1 MTQSLTE
8 REVWLHLKG
17 VHKYYG
23 DLHVLDS
30 IDIVVHEEEIVTIL
44 GPSGCGKTTLL
55 RILNGLI
62 PHDAGDVLYK
72 GEGVTGPR
80 PEMAMVFQHFG
91 LFPWKRLSQNI
102 GYGLNLQGLSEEDI
116 DELVDHYTWFIGPPK
131 RWIQNIA
138 YWLNLRRRS
147 KEEIDKLVSH
157 YTNLVGL
164 EGFENN
170 FPAELSGGMQQR
182 AGLAR
187 ALATQADVLL
197 LDEPFGALDA
207 LTREQLQDELLKIN
221 EAEPKAM
228 IFITHSIDEALLL
241 GDRVLVMTPQP
252 GEIRFEMETGFGR
265 GRDLEAIRGSQRF
278 QELRHYLWELLRNP
292 GQMPDPLP
300 EESELRGAAVNEG
313 SGA

>member
-1 MTQSLTE
+1 MAESSNG
-8 REVWLHLKG
+8 RDVWLHLKS

-23 DLHVLDS
+23 ELHVLDS
-30 IDIVVHEEEIVTIL
+30 IDIEVHEEEIVTIL

-62 PHDAGDVLYK
+62 PHDSGDVLYK
-72 GEGVTGPR
+72 GENIAGPR

-91 LFPWKRLSQNI
+91 LFPWKRLN
-102 GYGLNLQGLSEEDI
+102 
-116 DELVDHYTWFIGPPK
+116 
-131 RWIQNIA
+131 QNIA
-138 YWLNLRRRS
+138 YGLSLQGRP
-147 KEEIDKLVSH
+147 KEEIDKLVDH
-157 YTNLVGL
+157 YTGLVGL

-170 FPAELSGGMQQR
+170 YPSELSGGMQQR

-207 LTREQLQDELLKIN
+207 LTREQLQEELLNIN

-241 GDRVLVMTPQP
+241 GDRVLVMTPRP
-252 GEIRFEMETGFGR
+252 GEIRFEFETGFGR
-265 GRDLEAIRGSQRF
+265 GRDLEAIRGSHRF
-278 QELRHYLWELLRNP
+278 LELRHYLWELLRNP
-292 GQMPDPLP
+292 DKDPGPLP
-300 EESELRGAAVNEG
+300 AGAVVGEERAK
-313 SGA
+313 

>member
-1 MTQSLTE
+1 MESGGLE
-8 REVWLHLKG
+8 ECPGRYVRSGENMPSSNGNDVWLQLRG

-30 IDIVVHEEEIVTIL
+30 IDIQVHEKEIVTIL

-62 PHDAGDVLYK
+62 PHDSGDVLYK
-72 GEGVTGPR
+72 NQRVTGPR

-91 LFPWKRLSQNI
+91 LFPWKRLYQNI
-102 GYGLNLQGLSEEDI
+102 GYGLNLQGRSKPEIEK
-116 DELVDHYTWFIGPPK
+116 LVGHYT
-131 RWIQNIA
+131 
-138 YWLNLRRRS
+138 
-147 KEEIDKLVSH
+147 E
-157 YTNLVGL
+157 LVGL
-164 EGFENN
+164 NGFENSY
-170 FPAELSGGMQQR
+170 PSELSGGMQQR

-207 LTREQLQDELLKIN
+207 LTREQLQEELLNIN

-241 GDRVLVMTPQP
+241 GDRVMLMTPRP
-252 GEIRFEMETGFGR
+252 GEIRFEFETEFGR
-265 GRDLEAIRGSQRF
+265 NRVLEAIRSSARF
-278 QELRHYLWELLRNP
+278 QKLRHYLWEMLRNP
-292 GQMPDPLP
+292 DVEPGPIP
-300 EESELRGAAVNEG
+300 ELSEIVEG
-313 SGA
+313 SGS

>member
-1 MTQSLTE
+1 MAESVNGKD
-8 REVWLHLKG
+8 VWLHLRG

-23 DLHVLDS
+23 ELHVLDS
-30 IDIVVHEEEIVTIL
+30 IDIEVHEEEIVTIL

-62 PHDAGDVLYK
+62 AHDSGDVLYK
-72 GEGVTGPR
+72 GEMVQGPR

-102 GYGLNLQGLSEEDI
+102 GYGLSLQGR
-116 DELVDHYTWFIGPPK
+116 P
-131 RWIQNIA
+131 
-138 YWLNLRRRS
+138 
-147 KEEIDKLVSH
+147 KEEIDKLVEH
-157 YTNLVGL
+157 YTGLVGL

-170 FPAELSGGMQQR
+170 YPSELSGGMQQR

-207 LTREQLQDELLKIN
+207 LTREQLQEELLKIN

-241 GDRVLVMTPQP
+241 GDRVLVMTPRP
-252 GEIRFEMETGFGR
+252 GEIRFEMDTGFGR
-265 GRDLEAIRGSQRF
+265 GRDLEEIRGSNRF
-278 QELRHYLWELLRNP
+278 QELRHYIWELLRRGNP
-292 GQMPDPLP
+292 VRFLLVM
-300 EESELRGAAVNEG
+300 
-313 SGA
+313 

>member
-1 MTQSLTE
+1 MTESFNG
-8 REVWLHLKG
+8 REVWLHLKS
-17 VHKYYG
+17 VHKFFG

-30 IDIVVHEEEIVTIL
+30 IDIEVHEEEIVTVL

-62 PHDAGDVLYK
+62 PHDSGDVLYK
-72 GEGVTGPR
+72 GDRVMGPR

-102 GYGLNLQGLSEEDI
+102 GYGLNIQGR
-116 DELVDHYTWFIGPPK
+116 PK
-131 RWIQNIA
+131 
-138 YWLNLRRRS
+138 
-147 KEEIDKLVSH
+147 KEIDKLVAH
-157 YTNLVGL
+157 YIDLVGL
-164 EGFENN
+164 DGFEDNY
-170 FPAELSGGMQQR
+170 PSELSGGMQQR

-207 LTREQLQDELLKIN
+207 LTREQLQEELLKIN

-228 IFITHSIDEALLL
+228 IFITHSIDEALLI
-241 GDRVLVMTPQP
+241 GDRVLVMTPRP
-252 GEIRFEMETGFGR
+252 GEIRFEMDTGFGR

-278 QELRHYLWELLRNP
+278 QVLRHYLWELLRNP
-292 GQMPDPLP
+292 DKEPGPVP
-300 EESELRGAAVNEG
+300 A
-313 SGA
+313 

>member
-1 MTQSLTE
+1 MPSSNGND
-8 REVWLHLKG
+8 VWLQLGG

-30 IDIVVHEEEIVTIL
+30 IDIEVHEKEIVTIL

-62 PHDAGDVLYK
+62 PHDSGDVLYK
-72 GEGVTGPR
+72 NQPVTGPR

-91 LFPWKRLSQNI
+91 LFPWKRLHQNI
-102 GYGLNLQGLSEEDI
+102 GYGLNLQGRSKQEI
-116 DELVDHYTWFIGPPK
+116 DRLVGHYT
-131 RWIQNIA
+131 
-138 YWLNLRRRS
+138 
-147 KEEIDKLVSH
+147 D
-157 YTNLVGL
+157 LVGL
-164 EGFENN
+164 NGFENSY
-170 FPAELSGGMQQR
+170 PAELSGGMQQR

-207 LTREQLQDELLKIN
+207 LTREQLQEELLNIN

-241 GDRVLVMTPQP
+241 GDRVMLMTPRP
-252 GEIRFEMETGFGR
+252 GEIRFEFETGFGR
-265 GRDLEAIRGSQRF
+265 NRNLEAIRSSARF
-278 QELRHYLWELLRNP
+278 QKLRHYLCEMLRNP
-292 GQMPDPLP
+292 EP
-300 EESELRGAAVNEG
+300 EPGPIPEFT
-313 SGA
+313 